1 MSTVLVTGGTGFLA
15 GHIIIQLLNTG
26 YDVRTTVRSLQ
37 RADVVRANLYQGGI
51 VPDSELQFLT
61 GDLLQ
66 DKGWSEAVS
75 GCDAVL
81 HVASPFPPVQPK
93 NEDELVAPAVGGTLR
108 VLKAAHAAG
117 VKRVV
122 LTSSFAAVGYGHG
135 TGERHYNEGD
145 WTDPAGADVTPY
157 IKSKTLA
164 ERAAWDF
171 ISNEG
176 RDLEFSVINPVGIF
190 GPVLGPDYAAS
201 IGLVRALLKGSI
213 PALPRIYFGAVDVR
227 DVAALHLLALT
238 SPAAIGERFIAVA
251 EPIIS
256 MAEIAKVL
264 REHFG
269 SEAGKVPR
277 RTLPDWLYRTLAQ
290 VVPALRGTAS
300 QVGIIRH
307 TNHDKAKQL
316 LGWEPRPAREAII
329 ASAESL
335 LRLKLMN

>member
-15 GHIIIQLLNTG
+15 EHIIIQLLNTG

-37 RADVVRANLYQGGI
+37 RVAAVQASLHQGGI
-51 VPDSELQFLT
+51 VQDSGLQFLT

-66 DKGWSEAVS
+66 DEGWIEAVS

-176 RDLEFSVINPVGIF
+176 RTLELSVINPVGIF
-190 GPVLGPDYAAS
+190 GPVLGPHYAAS
-201 IGLVRALLKGSI
+201 IGLVKALLEGSM
-213 PALPRIYFGAVDVR
+213 PALARIYFGAVDVR

-238 SPAAIGERFIAVA
+238 SPTAIGERFIAVA
-251 EPIIS
+251 EPITS
-256 MAEIAKVL
+256 MAEMAKVL

-269 SEAGKVPR
+269 SVAGKVPR
-277 RTLPDWLYRTLAQ
+277 VTLPNWLYRALAR
-290 VVPALRGTAS
+290 VVPALRGTAP

-335 LRLKLMN
+335 LRLKLLN